1 MKPFAVVR
9 YRRNS
14 LAGIHIVN
22 KARTR
27 ENFVFAQRTELN
39 DVNDYNNNPP
49 DIVWCDDERAAD
61 DTCEKLA
68 HEHPGSCWVKM
79 NSGYVQNN
87 TVVKST
93 VSKSA
98 FSEAGLLPV

>member
-14 LAGIHIVN
+14 LAGMHTVN

-27 ENFVFAQRTELN
+27 ENFVFAQRTEVN

-68 HEHPGSCWVKM
+68 NDIPGSCWVKVAA
-79 NSGYVQNN
+79 GFVHTN
-87 TVVKST
+87 TVVKSS
-93 VSKSA
+93 VAKSV
-98 FSEAGLLPV
+98 FSAQGLLPG